1 MMIMVMKEEIM
12 VMIILVMMS
21 LVSMPLIML
30 MVMKKSEESP
40 ARLKTTVG
48 FDSTAHGLRNFFAC
62 TALGGILLLYL
73 HCFTYYFTFTCTAL
87 GGVLLLLALPYAY
100 VHCVP
105 SFFLFCLLFLSLLQQ

>member
-1 MMIMVMKEEIM
+1 MMIMVMKEGIM

-21 LVSMPLIML
+21 LVTMPLIML

-62 TALGGILLLYL
+62 TALGGILLLLALPDISFYIYL
-73 HCFTYYFTFTCTAL
+73 HCPRRNFTLTYTA
-87 GGVLLLLALPYAY
+87 
-100 VHCVP
+100 
-105 SFFLFCLLFLSLLQQ
+105 